1 MFRLSIPLILIL
13 VAFFGCKKDEP
24 VFQKSGPGGEVYSKA
39 ALDFKLFAN
48 GTPLLDSTLYTNA
61 QGDSFSVNRF
71 NYYISNIKLT
81 RADGFVYHEK
91 DVYRLVKHMDGE
103 ESFIMENVP
112 TGKYSKME
120 FLIGVDSLR
129 NVSGIQDGA
138 LDPVHN
144 MFWDWNSGYIFFKME
159 GRYRTNTQQFIDDY
173 AIHIGGF
180 KPPHPCLQTA
190 SLTFDTLL
198 NIKTGRVPTINIGV
212 TADEVFKRP
221 HDIGFDYYYSHITL
235 ETFREVSENYRDMFS
250 VRHME
255 N

>member
-1 MFRLSIPLILIL
+1 MILFV
-13 VAFFGCKKDEP
+13 VAVAGCKKDEP

-39 ALDFKLFAN
+39 TINFKLYAN
-48 GTPLLDSTLYTNA
+48 GELLRDSAFYTNA
-61 QGDSFSVNRF
+61 QGDSFSVNKF

-81 RADGFVYHEK
+81 RTDGFVYHEK
-91 DVYRLVKHMDGE
+91 DIYRLVKHMEGE
-103 ESFIMENVP
+103 ESFIMNVP

-129 NVSGIQDGA
+129 NVSGIQSGA

-159 GRYRTNTQQFIDDY
+159 GKFRTSTQQFIDDY

-180 KPPHPCLQTA
+180 KNPNSCLQTA
-190 SLTFDTLL
+190 TLNFDTLL
-198 NIKTGRVPTINIGV
+198 NIKTGRVPTLKIAV
-212 TADEVFKRP
+212 AAEEVFKRP
-221 HDIGFDYYYSHITL
+221 HDIGFDYYYSHMTL
-235 ETFREVSENYRDMFS
+235 ETFREVSENYRDMFT
-250 VRHME
+250 VRHMQ